1 MDRTEDAHTDDIYV
15 CTLTDRDA
23 AGRIDADRGLAR
35 RVLATERTDV
45 GLRVV
50 VDGDED
56 GRRLVD
62 TFVENE
68 RRCCGFFDLAVSEG
82 DGAVVLEITAPPDD
96 SAQRRVDEAERAF
109 TLGPDA
115 VTAGRSDGA

>member
-1 MDRTEDAHTDDIYV
+1 MDRTDDVYL

-23 AGRIDADRGLAR
+23 ADRMDADRALAR
-35 RVLATERTDV
+35 RVLDTERTDL

-50 VDGDED
+50 VDGDRD
-56 GRRLVD
+56 GRRLVE

-68 RRCCGFFDLAVSEG
+68 RRCCGFFDLAVSED
-82 DGAVVLEITAPPDD
+82 DGSVVLEITAPPDD
-96 SAQRRVDEAERAF
+96 SAQRLVDDAERAF

-115 VTAGRSDGA
+115 VAAGRSDGA

>member
-1 MDRTEDAHTDDIYV
+1 MDRTDDAYTDDIHV

-23 AGRIDADRGLAR
+23 ADRIDADRALAR
-35 RVLATERTDV
+35 RVLDTERTDL

-50 VDGDED
+50 VDGAGD
-56 GRRLVD
+56 GRRLVE

-68 RRCCGFFDLAVSEG
+68 RRCCGFFDLAVSE
-82 DGAVVLEITAPPDD
+82 DDDVVVLEITAPPDV
-96 SAQRRVDEAERAF
+96 SAQGLVDDAERAF

-115 VTAGRSDGA
+115 VVAGRSDGA